1 MASPGRRERKVVTV
15 LFADLVGFTSRA
27 ETLDPEDV
35 EAILRPYHAHLREE
49 LERFGGTV
57 EKFIGD
63 AVLSVFGAPV
73 AHEDDPERAVRAAL
87 AIRDWILE
95 EGELEIRL
103 AVSTGEALV
112 SLGARL
118 THGESLVAGD
128 VVNTASRLQ
137 GAAPVNGILVGE
149 TTYRAT
155 ERVIRYRDAPAVEA
169 KGKASPVPVWEVV
182 EARSRVGVDVALEPR
197 MPLVGRERELDLLR
211 GSLARARH
219 ERSPQLV
226 TLVGVPGIGKTRLVQ
241 ELFRTIEADPELI
254 HWRQGRSLPY
264 GDGVQLGALSEI
276 VKAHAG
282 ILEGDPAESATRKLN
297 AVVEEISDD
306 EGETA
311 WIERHLRPLLGLTTG
326 SEARTDRNES
336 FAAWRRFFEGL
347 AEQRPLVLVFE
358 DLHWADEGL
367 LDFVDHLVDW
377 SAGVPLLVVVAA
389 RPELLTRRPGWGG
402 GKPNAATVSLA
413 PLSDDETAR
422 LVHAFLD
429 RTVLPAELQSAL
441 VQHSGGNPLY
451 AEEFAR
457 IALERG
463 TADGGADLPLPDT
476 VQGLIAAR
484 LDSLGEYEKGLLQDA
499 AVVGRVFW
507 LGAVMALGGEDD
519 RRELEDRLHGL
530 ERKEFLLRERR
541 SVVEGDTQYAFS
553 HVLVRD
559 VAYTQIPRPERA
571 EKHERAAVWIESL
584 GRSEDHAEMRAHH
597 YLSALEAA
605 RAAGRETPALVDSTR
620 HALREAGDRA
630 TALNAVQAAVHHYDR
645 ALELSRDDDDG
656 RPELLFMA
664 ARARFDAGQGNVE
677 ELTTARDALLAKGD
691 TGGAAEAAVLAGD
704 AAWTEGRG
712 EDALRLLA
720 RAEELAEPLPTS
732 AAKASVYAT
741 LSRLHW
747 LGTRD
752 EKSRRLSAEALAMAD
767 ELGLVAIRAQ
777 LLTRLGTSR
786 AVEGDLS
793 GLDAL
798 EESIS
803 IYEKLGS
810 PDAQRPYNNLADTLY
825 RLGRIHETGEVTAR
839 MSAARKRY
847 PGIVEWARW
856 NESQELH
863 VHYAAG
869 NWEEALELAE
879 RQIAHLEAGTRHY
892 LESDWRIFRARIR
905 FARGDTAGAEED
917 AETALERARAAGD
930 AQLMTP
936 SLALQARLLAAGR
949 RPETESVAVE
959 LLELCRRLP
968 ADLASDWFPEAA
980 PAFVAV
986 GRPADLELIAATV
999 PTPTPWLDAGLAL
1012 GRGDPAAAAEI
1023 FAEMGALPFEAEARL
1038 LAARMGIDAR
1048 LDDAITFF
1056 RRVGATAYLAEAE
1069 RRLATTR
1076 SA

>member
-35 EAILRPYHAHLREE
+35 EAILRPYHAHLRDE

-63 AVLSVFGAPV
+63 AVLAVFGAPV

-87 AIRDWILE
+87 AIRDWIRE

-128 VVNTASRLQ
+128 VVNTAARLQ
-137 GAAPVNGILVGE
+137 GAAPVNGIFVGE

-155 ERVIRYRDAPAVEA
+155 ERVIRYRDAPAVDA
-169 KGKASPVPVWEVV
+169 KGKAAPVPVWEVV
-182 EARSRVGVDVALEPR
+182 EARSRVGADVAAEPR
-197 MPLVGRERELDLLR
+197 TPLVGRERDLDLLR
-211 GSLARARH
+211 GSLAKARH

-241 ELFRTIEADPELI
+241 ELFRTVEADPELI

-264 GDGVQLGALSEI
+264 GDGVQFGALSEI

-282 ILEGDPAESATRKLN
+282 VLEGDAAEAAARKLS
-297 AVVEEISDD
+297 AVVEEVTHDD
-306 EGETA
+306 AEAA
-311 WIERHLRPLLGLTTG
+311 WVERQLRPLLGLSTD

-389 RPELLTRRPGWGG
+389 RPELLARRPGWGG

-422 LVHAFLD
+422 LVHGLLD

-463 TADGGADLPLPDT
+463 ASDGGADLPLPET

-484 LDSLGEYEKGLLQDA
+484 LDSLGGTEKGLLQDA

-507 LGAVMALGGEDD
+507 LGALMALGGEVN

-620 HALREAGDRA
+620 GALREAGDRA
-630 TALNAVQAAVHHYDR
+630 RALNAVQAAVHHYDR
-645 ALELSRDDDDG
+645 ALELSRDDDDEW
-656 RPELLFMA
+656 PELLFTA
-664 ARARFDAGQGNVE
+664 ARARFDAAEGNVE

-691 TGGAAEAAVLAGD
+691 TATAAEAAVLAGD

-712 EDALRLLA
+712 EEALGLLE

-747 LGTRD
+747 LGSRD
-752 EKSRRLSAEALAMAD
+752 EKSRRLSGEALAMAD
-767 ELGLVAIRAQ
+767 KLGLVSIRAQ

-786 AVEGDLS
+786 AIEGDLS

-825 RLGRIHETGEVTAR
+825 RLGRIHDAGEVTAR

-847 PGIVEWARW
+847 PGVVEWARW

-869 NWEEALELAE
+869 DWEEALELAD
-879 RQIAHLEAGTRHY
+879 RQIAELEAGTRHY
-892 LESDWRIFRARIR
+892 LEPDWRIARARIR
-905 FARGDTAGAEED
+905 IARGDTVGAEED

-959 LLELCRRLP
+959 LLELCRRKP

-986 GRPADLELIAATV
+986 GRPADLEAIAATA

-1023 FAEMGALPFEAEARL
+1023 FAQMGARPFEAEARL

-1048 LDDAITFF
+1048 LDDAIAFF

-1069 RRLATTR
+1069 RLLATSR